1 MVFLGMA
8 SIFVWVHHH
17 WHQLLFKIRSCSP
30 TGGGGVG
37 VGVHHHWHQL
47 LFKLRSCS
55 PNGLGAP
62 PWAPASFFIKN
73 RSPNGLGHHHW
84 HQLLFKLRSCSPNG
98 LGAPPWAPAS
108 FCIKNCSPIGWWC
121 PHPHTTPHHTHNLVG
136 NSFCNLKQKLAPMV
150 VLPTKIHAT
159 PKTPLAP
166 ASFFN

>member
-1 MVFLGMA
+1 MVVPPTPTPPSPPLVSSSLIKKRSWRQWCFWVLHQSLFGCTTIGTSFFLKYGAAHQMVVV
-8 SIFVWVHHH
+8 VW
-17 WHQLLFKIRSCSP
+17 
-30 TGGGGVG
+30 
-37 VGVHHHWHQL
+37 
-47 LFKLRSCS
+47 
-55 PNGLGAP
+55 GLGV
-62 PWAPASFFIKN
+62 
-73 RSPNGLGHHHW
+73 HHHW

-136 NSFCNLKQKLAPMV
+136 NSFCNLKQKLVPMV